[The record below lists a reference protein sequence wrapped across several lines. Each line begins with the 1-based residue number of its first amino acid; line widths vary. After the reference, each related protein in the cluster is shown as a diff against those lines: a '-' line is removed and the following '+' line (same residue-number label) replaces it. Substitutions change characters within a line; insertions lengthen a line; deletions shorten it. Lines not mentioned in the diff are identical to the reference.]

1 MSDALDLQATTQP
14 EVPDEEKGSNNSY
27 FLCHNSGTSNFLC
40 WRP

>member
-1 MSDALDLQATTQP
+1 MADALTLQNETP
-14 EVPDEEKGSNNSY
+14 EVPGEEKASSTSY